1 MAERGLPDLDT
12 AGQPHGSIFL
22 SRAGTLAPIFAVGG
36 IALCLS
42 IVGFGAGILLL
53 VISALFAVVGVIGHY
68 GLRTSTVTHSVTTRP
83 RAIRLQPTAPLASL
97 HHD

>member
-1 MAERGLPDLDT
+1 MAERGLPDLHA
-12 AGQPHGSIFL
+12 AGRQRASIFL

-53 VISALFAVVGVIGHY
+53 VISALFACGGVIGHY
-68 GLRTSTVTHSVTTRP
+68 GLRTTSLSHGGDESPSRP
-83 RAIRLQPTAPLASL
+83 VSADRVARSAS
-97 HHD
+97 